1 MRLWRRSKTASA
13 CHSRP
18 AELLEYEVAKHTL
31 GKFEIPP
38 AIGSDCCRSPSQSSV
53 TSWDTDNGGKD

>member
-13 CHSRP
+13 CRGQQ
-18 AELLEYEVAKHTL
+18 AELLEYEVAMHTL

-38 AIGSDCCRSPSQSSV
+38 IN
-53 TSWDTDNGGKD
+53 WK